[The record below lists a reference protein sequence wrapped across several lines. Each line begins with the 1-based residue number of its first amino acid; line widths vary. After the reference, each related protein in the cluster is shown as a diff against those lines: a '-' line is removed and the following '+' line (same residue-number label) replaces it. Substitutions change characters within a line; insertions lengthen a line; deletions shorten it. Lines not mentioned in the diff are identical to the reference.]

1 MILEGLPSVTLS
13 PLDDYPV
20 HQIPEV
26 MRHVGTSDRNFY
38 DRYYFNAFPLTGDT
52 MLIVGLGQYPNLGV
66 TDAFALLRRGS
77 AHRVVRASREL
88 GADRMNTR
96 VGPFGVE
103 VLEGLKRLRVVLG
116 PNEHGLS
123 FDLTWEGI
131 DPAAGRAAALHP
143 RAGTGGVRLQAHG
156 ADRAVDR
163 VDHGGRRDAR
173 GDAGPM
179 VGDQGPVLGHPAGR
193 GARAAGHPGAEHG
206 HVLLALRAGAVRGS
220 RDLVHRPGGRSRGRL
235 LEEAVRVWPDGTSE
249 YLGRPTYTPSYAE
262 GTRDVV
268 SARIGFSPPGGKPFD
283 MEATLLLPVHLMVG
297 TGYGLEPDWRHGMY
311 QGTNLV
317 VQGVGYDLSRP
328 EDAARM
334 WGMVD
339 AVGRFDY
346 DGHTGYGLYEYW
358 ALGDHPSFRYRNGQ
372 YPSADRCIALQVAA
386 AFSTQEA
393 SSRSLRNRI
402 DAMMTQTRPTEL
414 HQRRILMTRR
424 PAAAAECPS
433 PGPRDHPR
441 LGDPGRSGY
450 RGPAHQRPGDPRH
463 HRWNSE
469 TITLA
474 VRCSH
479 DQLRVDVYDTSLPLP
494 IAVDE
499 QAINADPARAGARR
513 LPGGRVGLIPDL
525 HR

>member
-1 MILEGLPSVTLS
+1 VTLS

-88 GADRMNTR
+88 GADRMNTQ

-116 PNEHGLS
+116 PNDHGLA
-123 FDLTWEGI
+123 FDLTWEGSI
-131 DPAAGRAAALHP
+131 PPQVEPQHFIRSQERVVFDSKRMAQTGQWTGSITVDGETLEVTPDRWWGIRDRSWGIRPVGESEPPGIQARNAGTFYWLYAPVRFTDHAILCIVQEDGAGR
-143 RAGTGGVRLQAHG
+143 
-156 ADRAVDR
+156 
-163 VDHGGRRDAR
+163 
-173 GDAGPM
+173 
-179 VGDQGPVLGHPAGR
+179 
-193 GARAAGHPGAEHG
+193 
-206 HVLLALRAGAVRGS
+206 
-220 RDLVHRPGGRSRGRL
+220 RL

-249 YLGRPTYTPSYAE
+249 YLGRPTYAPSYAE
-262 GTRDVV
+262 GSRDVV

-297 TGYGLEPDWRHGMY
+297 TGYGLEQDWKHGMY
-311 QGTNLV
+311 QGPDLV
-317 VQGVGYDLSRP
+317 VQGVGYDLSQP

-358 ALGDHPSFRYRNGQ
+358 ALGDHPSFR
-372 YPSADRCIALQVAA
+372 
-386 AFSTQEA
+386 
-393 SSRSLRNRI
+393 
-402 DAMMTQTRPTEL
+402 
-414 HQRRILMTRR
+414 
-424 PAAAAECPS
+424 
-433 PGPRDHPR
+433 
-441 LGDPGRSGY
+441 
-450 RGPAHQRPGDPRH
+450 
-463 HRWNSE
+463 
-469 TITLA
+469 
-474 VRCSH
+474 
-479 DQLRVDVYDTSLPLP
+479 
-494 IAVDE
+494 
-499 QAINADPARAGARR
+499 
-513 LPGGRVGLIPDL
+513 
-525 HR
+525 